1 MRVSYLIELLKNTNI
16 AYQSLNDKK
25 DVRYRED
32 AKINLKLTEK
42 DNESISIEIRS
53 LDDIRKNNEILNKEI
68 NKIESLDFYTYY
80 INLSLN
86 VENKE
91 YTDNTLGNLFA
102 ILNDSY
108 ILWSSLNNKYIEVI
122 VLSSQ
127 GKGVYYFKG
136 IEVDLFNKPSPW
148 GWDKL
153 KNMTVKEIKE
163 INNMKTSFMQIVV
176 SDE

>member
-1 MRVSYLIELLKNTNI
+1 MK
-16 AYQSLNDKK
+16 
-25 DVRYRED
+25 
-32 AKINLKLTEK
+32 
-42 DNESISIEIRS
+42 
-53 LDDIRKNNEILNKEI
+53 
-68 NKIESLDFYTYY
+68 NKILIGAGILLTVLILGLIIICGASTPSGTPTKETYEVRVDSVQVE
-80 INLSLN
+80 IEGEGARNIPLSILTDN
-86 VENKE
+86 IQFNAEIENKE
-91 YTDNTLGNLFA
+91 YTDNTLGNLFV
-102 ILNDSY
+102 ILKDSY

-136 IEVDLFNKPSPW
+136 IEADLFNKPNPW
-148 GWDKL
+148 GWNKL

>member
-42 DNESISIEIRS
+42 DNESTSLQIQS
-53 LDDIRKNNEILNKEI
+53 LDDFSKNYEILNKEI
-68 NKIESLDFYTYY
+68 NKMESLDFYTNY

-91 YTDNTLGNLFA
+91 YTDNTLENLFT
-102 ILNDSY
+102 ILKDSY

-136 IEVDLFNKPSPW
+136 VELDLFNKPNPW
-148 GWDKL
+148 GWNKL
-153 KNMTVKEIKE
+153 KNMTVK
-163 INNMKTSFMQIVV
+163 
-176 SDE
+176 